1 MSEEN
6 RGVAAAAA
14 SSLIGG
20 LSLVT
25 IRLVVGTVDPILL
38 ALFRYGI
45 GALCLLPI
53 LLRPG
58 YRPPAMRA
66 WLEIGLLGGLF
77 FALFPILLNLAL
89 VHTTASRGA
98 LALSSLPLLT
108 LALAAATGAER
119 LTGRKLAGVALAIA
133 GVALALGT
141 GVPGLD
147 EDHWRGDLTM
157 VAAALTG
164 AVYNVMARPAI
175 ARHGALGF
183 TTLAMT
189 TGAAMLALALP
200 LGGALGPRLPQ
211 GIAGWGAAGFLGIV
225 GGAVTFLLWSAGLAR
240 TTPTRV
246 AVTVALNPVSAM
258 LVGGLWLGEPLGPAL
273 LGGLGAV
280 VVGILVATR

>member
-6 RGVAAAAA
+6 WGVAAAAA

-119 LTGRKLAGVALAIA
+119 LTGRKLAGIALAIA

-141 GVPGLD
+141 GVAGLD
-147 EDHWRGDLTM
+147 EGHWRGDLIM

-189 TGAAMLALALP
+189 TGAAILALALP

-211 GIAGWGAAGFLGIV
+211 GVAAWSAVGFLGVV

>member
-133 GVALALGT
+133 GVALALVT